1 MHKQLMHRKQV
12 LIVGCKSNNEDQ
24 SVDGPRGGGAGTYI
38 HTYIHTY
45 RRTYR
50 IDRPTERGILCTRGA
65 AAAAGGARGMF
76 YQSAGTLYCL
86 SNAPFP
92 VSSGLL
98 FQTER

>member
-1 MHKQLMHRKQV
+1 M
-12 LIVGCKSNNEDQ
+12 KSNL
-24 SVDGPRGGGAGTYI
+24 STGPGAGARV